1 MRLPPS
7 AALVLLSGLSSGLGC
22 IEPLVSDE
30 VARRDLI
37 LPQEAVVDDLLLSD
51 PSWRQRIA
59 DNDGLPDRVTRIPL
73 YSAFADGQPIR
84 FWDFGPVSPTPI
96 PLYLLVAPSDTPE
109 FDTPRGG
116 FSPVG
121 HHPPIFDAIP
131 GDLGYSPFW
140 SVVLVPVTATYQGE
154 LLTSFSAV
162 DEAQRV
168 GLVEAPLPIN
178 AAINCPVVLPEA
190 RLEEVDGSLRTPSIA
205 FYKGFIV
212 HYFDFDTVTYN
223 AAGGQLVPARVYEL
237 RRAGGEPISEA
248 IRGVDF
254 TGDGDLWDTND
265 LFAAPRSRST
275 YTGLVTPIDT
285 IVAAD
290 IQTLDL
296 ARESSALTSTTDL
309 FGEGQTPDP
318 EVVVA
323 LYPRT
328 VVLNRPIAPSPTPE
342 P

>member
-1 MRLPPS
+1 MRIPIS
-7 AALVLLSGLSSGLGC
+7 AALVLASTGC

-30 VARRDLI
+30 VLRSELI
-37 LPQEAVVDDLLLSD
+37 LPQEAIVEDLLLGD
-51 PSWRQRIA
+51 PSARMRIE
-59 DNDGLPDRVTRIPL
+59 DNDGLPDRVAKIPL
-73 YSAFADGQPIR
+73 YSAFAEGQPIR
-84 FWDFGPVSPTPI
+84 FWDFGAVSPTPI
-96 PLYLLVAPSDTPE
+96 PLYLLVEPSDTPE
-109 FDTPRGG
+109 FETPRGG

-121 HHPPIFDAIP
+121 HHPPIFDSIP

-140 SVVLVPVTATYQGE
+140 SVVLVPVTDRYEGE
-154 LLTSFSAV
+154 LLPSFSAV

-168 GLVEAPLPIN
+168 GLVETPIPIN

-223 AAGGQLVPARVYEL
+223 AAGGQLVPARVYEI

-248 IRGVDF
+248 VRGVDF

-265 LFAAPRSRST
+265 LFATPRSKSA
-275 YTGLVTPIDT
+275 YTGLVTPVDT
-285 IVAAD
+285 IVAAELE
-290 IQTLDL
+290 TLDV
-296 ARESSALTSTTDL
+296 ARDSSVLTSSADL
-309 FGEGQTPDP
+309 FGAGQTPNP

-323 LYPRT
+323 LYPRS
-328 VVLNRPIAPSPTPE
+328 VVLNRPIAPSPNPE

>member
-1 MRLPPS
+1 MRIPIS
-7 AALVLLSGLSSGLGC
+7 ASLILASGVAGC

-30 VARRDLI
+30 VLRSELI
-37 LPQEAVVDDLLLSD
+37 LPQEAIVEDLLLSD
-51 PSWRQRIA
+51 PSARMRIE
-59 DNDGLPDRVTRIPL
+59 DNDGLPDRVAKIPL
-73 YSAFADGQPIR
+73 YSAFAEGRPIH
-84 FWDFGPVSPTPI
+84 FWDFGVVSPTPI
-96 PLYLLVAPSDTPE
+96 PLYLLVEPSDTPE
-109 FDTPRGG
+109 FETPRGG

-121 HHPPIFDAIP
+121 HHPPIFDSIP

-140 SVVLVPVTATYQGE
+140 SVVLVPVTDRYEGE
-154 LLTSFSAV
+154 LLPSFAAV

-168 GLVEAPLPIN
+168 GLVETPLPIN

-237 RRAGGEPISEA
+237 RRSGGEPISEA
-248 IRGVDF
+248 VRGVDF

-265 LFAAPRSRST
+265 LFAAPRDKSA

-290 IQTLDL
+290 LETLDV
-296 ARESSALTSTTDL
+296 ARDSSVLTSTTDL

-328 VVLNRPIAPSPTPE
+328 IVLNRPIAATPNPE